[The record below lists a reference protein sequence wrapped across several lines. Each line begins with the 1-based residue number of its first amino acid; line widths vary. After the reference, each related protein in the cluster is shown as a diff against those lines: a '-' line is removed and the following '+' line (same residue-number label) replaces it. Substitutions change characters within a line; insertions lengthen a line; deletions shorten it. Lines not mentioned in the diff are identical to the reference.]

1 MKQTIK
7 ETLAGVLD
15 SMDIAYEGITV
26 EEVDENHYRA
36 DIQSEE
42 YSPLLIGWHGET
54 IGAMQYILK
63 TILWRKL
70 GKDLPDNFFV
80 SVDVDDYRMRQE
92 FAVKQMVER
101 KAEEVLE
108 SQRSAHLQPMGSY
121 FRRIAHT
128 HLASLGHK
136 ELTSESE
143 GEGESRHLVIVY
155 KG

>member
-1 MKQTIK
+1 MEQIIK
-7 ETLAGVLD
+7 ETLEGILD
-15 SMDIAYEGITV
+15 NMGIAYEGITL

-54 IGAMQYILK
+54 IGAMQYLLK
-63 TILWRKL
+63 TILWRKV
-70 GKDLPDNFFV
+70 GNDLPENFFV

-92 FAVKQMVER
+92 FTVKQMVER
-101 KAEEVLE
+101 KAEEALE
-108 SQRSAHLQPMGSY
+108 SGRSIHMQPMGSY
-121 FRRIAHT
+121 FRRVAHT
-128 HLASLGHK
+128 HLSSLGHN

-143 GEGESRHLVIVY
+143 GEGEDRHLVIVY